1 MKKTRR
7 LRKDLPFRKIVP
19 NMITSGSV
27 LCGFLS
33 LVLVYQGHPLPA
45 AWLVAMAVVFDYLD
59 GKVAR
64 SLGGSS
70 AFGVELDSLA
80 DVISFGVAPAFLIH
94 SVYIGLDGGLW
105 GALAGAFFALCGA
118 LRLARF
124 NVTHVVGPFQGLPIP
139 AAGLSLVAFVLA
151 GVPLPLWAAVA
162 LLLGLGGLMI
172 SQVPYGNLKKLHR
185 GNLNRHRAA
194 FLAGSL
200 LLLAVL
206 LKEKAPLALGGIYVA
221 SGLVRLDWGTW
232 LALRPELEDEE
243 DPLEDE
249 A

>member
-1 MKKTRR
+1 M
-7 LRKDLPFRKIVP
+7 
-19 NMITSGSV
+19 
-27 LCGFLS
+27 
-33 LVLVYQGHPLPA
+33 
-45 AWLVAMAVVFDYLD
+45 AMAVVFDYLD

>member
-139 AAGLSLVAFVLA
+139 AAGLSLGAFILA
-151 GVPLPLWAAVA
+151 GVPLPAWGAELA
-162 LLLGLGGLMI
+162 LVSLGGLMI
-172 SQVPYGNLKKLHR
+172 SKVPYGNLKKLR
-185 GNLNRHRAA
+185 KGNLNRHRAA
-194 FLAGSL
+194 FLGGFL
-200 LLLAVL
+200 LLLGVV
-206 LKEKAPLALGGIYVA
+206 LKEKAPLAMGGIYVA
-221 SGLVRLDWGTW
+221 SGLVHLDWGTW
-232 LALRPELEDEE
+232 LSLRPLEDEE
-243 DPLEDE
+243 EPLEE
-249 A
+249 EI

>member
-151 GVPLPLWAAVA
+151 GVPLPLWAAAA

>member
-1 MKKTRR
+1 MKKTRT
-7 LRKDLPFRKIVP
+7 LRKDLPFRKIIP
-19 NMITSGSV
+19 NMITSGNL

-33 LVLVYQGHPLPA
+33 LVMVYQGHPLPA
-45 AWLVAMAVVFDYLD
+45 AWLVAIAVVFDYLD

-70 AFGVELDSLA
+70 DFGVELDSLA
-80 DVISFGVAPAFLIH
+80 DVISFGVAPAFLLYTIH
-94 SVYIGLDGGLW
+94 MDILGLFGI
-105 GALAGAFFALCGA
+105 LAAAFFALCGA

-139 AAGLSLVAFVLA
+139 AAGLSLGAFILA
-151 GVPLPLWAAVA
+151 GVPLPAWGAELA
-162 LLLGLGGLMI
+162 LVSLGGLMI
-172 SQVPYGNLKKLHR
+172 SKVPYGNLKKLR
-185 GNLNRHRAA
+185 KGNLNRHRAA
-194 FLAGSL
+194 FLGGFL
-200 LLLAVL
+200 LLLGVV
-206 LKEKAPLALGGIYVA
+206 LKEKAPLAMGGIYVA